1 VRVSLYDPAAWRLR
15 AVEIQMML
23 NGCSD
28 RDICALLAKMIQ
40 DCESLAALV
49 ERRSAAPNAPE

>member
-1 VRVSLYDPAAWRLR
+1 MSLYDSAAWRLR

-28 RDICALLAKMIQ
+28 RDIRALLAKLIRN
-40 DCESLAALV
+40 CESLAALI
-49 ERRSAAPNAPE
+49 ERRTTPRKTPE

>member
-28 RDICALLAKMIQ
+28 RDIRALLVKLIRN
-40 DCESLAALV
+40 CESLAALV
-49 ERRSAAPNAPE
+49 ERRTTAGNAPE